1 MVAMLL
7 VTLARRSG
15 ARAVAHPWLLSRSHE
30 GRGVRMKSTTT
41 ITFNKTDGMPS
52 VQLPE
57 DFDDDHED
65 ERAFRPREEP
75 EPHFDSYLA
84 SRVRETKSSRQSLN
98 HAIRQRLQEQHW
110 EDARALMEKSVA
122 LGFPIAPETYHFAL
136 HRMLAADE
144 LNMAIDYLQNDVQ
157 FRQAAM
163 YNLIFRYFSDH
174 FHELPETPSLG
185 PAELLAHMKRHA
197 LVPDASTFYYYTNY
211 LLRHAGDRSAAEA
224 FFDQHWMT
232 YPCETAMIPLLM
244 HLARVEAD
252 PERIEYWLEWM
263 YHNEVP
269 IGPMSY
275 HALALALLRRNRIN
289 DVMILLARL
298 RKTGERIR
306 SRTIRETLAW
316 FDLYRKGDEAVALF
330 ESLPSYNV
338 AITTDL
344 YLRLIS
350 ILSRLK
356 RDEEAK
362 SYLFQLLDSRLPL
375 RRFNIVF
382 KIDSAALGMEL
393 IERLESRGSSVRPFV
408 YTKTLDL
415 FLEEQQFTEARDLL
429 AHILQ
434 KEILPAHQAIPHLLC
449 AMLKNAEGPEAVS
462 QALEDIKPLEKG
474 INEPV
479 LLATIERYPVS
490 ASIEPLIFMLND
502 LVTKEI
508 PVTNATYA
516 AIFQQIVT
524 RGVTSDIEEMWE
536 VVNQHEVE
544 LTENQLLSLI
554 KAMAGSQLPVPVG
567 MADRF
572 ITYQLAFH
580 RVPDAYSWS
589 RTLTLSPAIVQNL
602 FDELVRGKRRT
613 NARELASRHPSIDRS
628 LLDQV
633 EEGPQEEALKKA
645 VKRISPLRIL
655 RRGSSSKTLDKE

>member
-1 MVAMLL
+1 M
-7 VTLARRSG
+7 
-15 ARAVAHPWLLSRSHE
+15 
-30 GRGVRMKSTTT
+30 
-41 ITFNKTDGMPS
+41 
-52 VQLPE
+52 
-57 DFDDDHED
+57 
-65 ERAFRPREEP
+65 
-75 EPHFDSYLA
+75 
-84 SRVRETKSSRQSLN
+84 
-98 HAIRQRLQEQHW
+98 
-110 EDARALMEKSVA
+110 
-122 LGFPIAPETYHFAL
+122 GFPIAPETYHFAI
-136 HRMLAADE
+136 HCMLEADQ
-144 LNMAIDYLQNDVQ
+144 LNMALEYLQHDVQ

-174 FHELPETPSLG
+174 FHELSSSPPLS
-185 PAELLAHMKRHA
+185 PPQLLAHMKRHA

-211 LLRHAGDRSAAEA
+211 LLRHAGDRQAAEA
-224 FFDQHWMT
+224 FFDQHWMA

-252 PERIEYWLEWM
+252 PERVEYWLEWM

-289 DVMILLARL
+289 DVMTLLARL

-330 ESLPSYNV
+330 ESLSSYNV

-382 KIDSAALGMEL
+382 KIDSAALGVEL
-393 IERLESRGSSVRPFV
+393 IQRLESRGSSVRPFV

-415 FLEEQQFTEARDLL
+415 FLEENKFTEARDLL
-429 AHILQ
+429 AHIL
-434 KEILPAHQAIPHLLC
+434 ERGILPAHQAIPHLLC
-449 AMLKNAEGPEAVS
+449 AMLKDAETPEDVS
-462 QALEDIKPLEKG
+462 QALKEVEPLQKG
-474 INEPV
+474 ITEPV
-479 LLATIERYPVS
+479 LLATIERYPAS
-490 ASIEPLIFMLND
+490 ASIEPLILMLND
-502 LVTKEI
+502 LVSKDI
-508 PVTNATYA
+508 PVSNATYA
-516 AIFQQIVT
+516 AIFHQIVT
-524 RGVTSDIEEMWE
+524 RGVVHDIEEMWE
-536 VVNQHEVE
+536 VLKQHEVD

-554 KAMAGSQLPVPVG
+554 KAMTSSQLPVPVE

-572 ITYQLAFH
+572 IGYQLAFN
-580 RVPDAYSWS
+580 RVPDAYGWS
-589 RTLTLSPAIVQNL
+589 RTLTLSASTVQAL
-602 FDELVRGKRRT
+602 FDELVRGKRRV
-613 NARELASRHPSIDRS
+613 NARELASRYPSIDRS
-628 LLDQV
+628 LLDQIQ
-633 EEGPQEEALKKA
+633 EGPQEEALKKA

-655 RRGSSSKTLDKE
+655 RRGSSSSQNLDKE